1 MFDLETR
8 TRNFVG
14 EYQRRASDI
23 INSSDTIFLD
33 NIFPNPVRRLN
44 TLMSQKNGSDVVRGY
59 GTTINFWREQ
69 LNDNPENILIHW
81 DVYLQACKGYTK
93 LEREASCLRTKGN
106 FNGDFS
112 NSVKNFQNSFFSL
125 LKDSRFNRFS
135 LSAKENEVYGG
146 YFELVKELTKTYQ
159 AKKED
164 HKDDNFTDEK
174 LVASAIYTSDVED
187 KSCTVLTSDRDIS
200 KIVAV
205 YNLACNQ
212 GLVQNERSSVT
223 VSYPMRLDKSP
234 ITNTIDSVVYSGV
247 SL

>member
-1 MFDLETR
+1 M
-8 TRNFVG
+8 
-14 EYQRRASDI
+14 

-69 LNDNPENILIHW
+69 LNDNPEKILIPW

-93 LEREASCLRTKGN
+93 LEREASNIGKYNRTSREFISSIRK
-106 FNGDFS
+106 
-112 NSVKNFQNSFFSL
+112 FQHSFFSL

-135 LSAKENEVYGG
+135 LSAKENEAYGG

-174 LVASAIYTSDVED
+174 LVASAIYTADVED
-187 KSCTVLTSDRDIS
+187 KSCAVLTSDRDIS
-200 KIVAV
+200 KMVAV

-223 VSYPMRLDKSP
+223 VSYPMGLDNQSKLA
-234 ITNTIDSVVYSGV
+234 ITRKEYYTGV
-247 SL
+247 DLLR